1 VARQDLEQTL
11 QRAPTIAELAHYL
24 DATTEDILDAL
35 EAGQSYAMSSLDL
48 PNNDEGTSQQSAE
61 QADEIARVLDR
72 ADLTPALAALTD
84 LERTLLSLRF
94 VQDLT
99 QAQIAEQLGIDQ
111 SKVSRQIA
119 RTLAHLRTQLSDES
133 S

>member
-1 VARQDLEQTL
+1 
-11 QRAPTIAELAHYL
+11 
-24 DATTEDILDAL
+24 
-35 EAGQSYAMSSLDL
+35 MSSLDL
-48 PNNDEGTSQQSAE
+48 SDNDEGSSQQSAE